1 MNLILFAG
9 CSKKVTMVTPQASP
23 LYAPSPTNSEY
34 EELLTRSSDL
44 EFKKAKSRVVTEDRR
59 AALAVSKEGYNELN
73 EGAQEG
79 VTGYLDN
86 ASTIIP
92 ANSQGQTTPDA
103 LDAAMAP
110 KTGRMVTYTGT
121 ITTRSTNPDSL
132 LETALQLAKSV
143 DGYIERRE
151 QSMVTVRV
159 PAHHFAMVYDSL
171 VKLGEVVSF
180 NKFTEDITDAF
191 RDTDQRIAIL
201 QKTIDRYVQLLL
213 LVEKE
218 TEKITLLKAVE
229 ALQEEMEFLKVLKK
243 TLAKRAEYAT
253 IHFTVE
259 ARETGFRSYAYSA
272 GRGFTWIQE
281 LSPFNYKKFGGKLTF
296 CVPEGMVLLKKKNP
310 WAVQSPGGTRVWSG
324 RIKNKPCGT
333 ETYWIDAILFRLK
346 DEYQFSEL
354 DTVGNYHLIWFT
366 PYPGSGYLYAV
377 GVKVVKKNIYVIQCY
392 FPNEEQIARYRKAVE
407 IALSG
412 KRAS

>member
-1 MNLILFAG
+1 
-9 CSKKVTMVTPQASP
+9 MVAPQASP
-23 LYAPSPTNSEY
+23 LYAPSPSNSEY
-34 EELLTRSSDL
+34 EELSTRSSDL
-44 EFKKAKSRVVTEDRR
+44 EFKKAKSRVVTQERSE
-59 AALAVSKEGYNELN
+59 ALAVSEEGYTELN

-79 VTGYLDN
+79 GTGYQDN
-86 ASTIIP
+86 AGTTISAI
-92 ANSQGQTTPDA
+92 SQEQTTPDA
-103 LDAAMAP
+103 LGAP
-110 KTGRMVTYTGT
+110 IVPKAGRMVTYTGT

-132 LETALQLAKSV
+132 LETALQLAISV

-171 VKLGEVVSF
+171 IKLGEVVSF

-201 QKTIDRYVQLLL
+201 QKTIDRYVQLLP

-218 TEKITLLKAVE
+218 TEKITLLKSIE
-229 ALQEEMEFLKVLKK
+229 TLQEEMEFLKVLKK

-253 IHFTVE
+253 IHFTVL
-259 ARETGFRSYAYSA
+259 ARETGFRSYTYSA

-281 LSPFNYKKFGGKLTF
+281 LSPFNYQKFGGKLPF
-296 CVPEGMVLLKKKNP
+296 RVPDGMVLLKKKNP

-324 RIKNKPCGT
+324 RIKNRPCGT
-333 ETYWIDAILFRLK
+333 ETYWIDAIRFRLK
-346 DEYQFSEL
+346 DEYQSSEL
-354 DTVGNYHLIWFT
+354 DTVGNYHCIWFT
-366 PYPGSGYLYAV
+366 PYPGSGYRYAV
-377 GVKVVKKNIYVIQCY
+377 GVRVVKKKIHVIQCY

-412 KRAS
+412 KGTS